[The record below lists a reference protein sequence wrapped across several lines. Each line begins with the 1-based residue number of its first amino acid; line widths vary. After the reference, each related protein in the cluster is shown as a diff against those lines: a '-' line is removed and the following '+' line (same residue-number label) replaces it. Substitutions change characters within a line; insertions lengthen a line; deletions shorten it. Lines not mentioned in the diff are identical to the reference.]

1 MYHSQVLLMGRS
13 GGGKTSMRSVIFAN
27 FHAKDTI
34 RLTLTNEVQTS
45 KVNFMD
51 NLYLDLWDCGG
62 YRSV

>member
-1 MYHSQVLLMGRS
+1 MGRS

-34 RLTLTNEVQTS
+34 RLTLTNEVQAS
-45 KVNFMD
+45 KVSFMD

-62 YRSV
+62 